1 MKRNINMALLVVA
14 LAVAAGL
21 GATLAGDSIECTA
34 PIQECLDKMVSNLSK
49 MGWLGVMVEELREDG
64 KMYMEV
70 TEVMPNS
77 PAERAHFR
85 PGDILVAINGVALLE
100 RNKEEIYRTNQKKKR
115 PGEYFTYTILRGD
128 KRIRKS
134 VTLATMPYDAIA
146 KAVGAHMIQHSHV
159 DISQLVEKEKKKRVK
174 KK

>member
-14 LAVAAGL
+14 LAVTSGL
-21 GATLAGDSIECTA
+21 GTTLAGDSIECTA

-70 TEVMPNS
+70 AEVIPNS
-77 PAERAHFR
+77 PAERADFR

-100 RNKEEIYRTNQKKKR
+100 RNKEEIYRTNKKKKR
-115 PGEYFTYTILRGD
+115 PGEYFTYTVLRGR

-134 VTLATMPYDAIA
+134 VTLETMPYDAMT
-146 KAVGAHMIQHSHV
+146 KAVGAHMIEHSHV
-159 DISQLVEKEKKKRVK
+159 DISRLVEKEKKKRVK

>member
-1 MKRNINMALLVVA
+1 MKRTITIALLVVA

-21 GATLAGDSIECTA
+21 GSTLAGDSIECTA

-64 KMYMEV
+64 KMYLKI

-77 PAERAHFR
+77 PAEGANFR
-85 PGDILVAINGVALLE
+85 PGDVLVAINGVALLE
-100 RNKEEIYRTNQKKKR
+100 RNKEEIYRTNKKKKR
-115 PGEYFTYTILRGD
+115 PGEYFTYTVLRGSR
-128 KRIRKS
+128 RIRKS
-134 VTLATMPYDAIA
+134 VTLETMPYEAITM
-146 KAVGAHMIQHSHV
+146 AVGAHMIQHSHV
-159 DISQLVEKEKKKRVK
+159 DISKLVEKEKKKRVK